1 MAVLSRGS
9 ERECR
14 RATAQSSGYRSE
26 VFASPPYSRRGLRA
40 HGQAQGSRCGKRE
53 SLVTLRRPRAGGFDR
68 RRFHEIRLQGRAAKL
83 AGRAD
88 GTVQAQLRLIQQ
100 HRRVIYA
107 HGRKAKGLRV
117 AREGLRGARQ
127 RLGFVWRRNKVFENP
142 GRYTSQG
149 K

>member
-14 RATAQSSGYRSE
+14 GATAKSSEYRSE
-26 VFASPPYSRRGLRA
+26 FFASPPYSRRGLRA

-53 SLVTLRRPRAGGFDR
+53 SLVTLWGPRAGGFDR
-68 RRFHEIRLQGRAAKL
+68 RRFHEIRLQARAAKL
-83 AGRAD
+83 AGRVD
-88 GTVQAQLRLIQQ
+88 GIVQAQLRLIVQ

-127 RLGFVWRRNKVFENP
+127 RLGFVGRRTNVRKHP
-142 GRYTSQG
+142 A
-149 K
+149 